1 MASLAA
7 YMNGEKVGTLVKLSN
22 GAHQFQ
28 YARTWVESPLGR
40 PLSLS
45 LPLQYQTIKSN
56 CVINYFDN
64 LLPDLPE
71 VRDRIVARYHAK
83 SRQAFDLLAEVGK
96 DSVGAISLHAEDE
109 DFPLC
114 QASCHC

>member
-45 LPLQYQTIKSN
+45 LPLQYQTVMRKIFQSGSMQE
-56 CVINYFDN
+56 VAINSHRFMMFSPHSQCLVVMD
-64 LLPDLPE
+64 
-71 VRDRIVARYHAK
+71 
-83 SRQAFDLLAEVGK
+83 
-96 DSVGAISLHAEDE
+96 
-109 DFPLC
+109 
-114 QASCHC
+114 